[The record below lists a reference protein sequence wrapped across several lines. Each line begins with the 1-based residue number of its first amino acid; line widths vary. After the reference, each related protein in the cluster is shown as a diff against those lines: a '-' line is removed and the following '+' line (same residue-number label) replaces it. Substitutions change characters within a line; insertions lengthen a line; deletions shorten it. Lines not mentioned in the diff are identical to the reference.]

1 MLGEAMCGTAWCTH
15 TIAMYGGHK
24 SATDEAETMST
35 EPDGHATKNGQQ
47 EHALGIEKAD
57 AQASNLS

>member
-1 MLGEAMCGTAWCTH
+1 
-15 TIAMYGGHK
+15 MYGGHK